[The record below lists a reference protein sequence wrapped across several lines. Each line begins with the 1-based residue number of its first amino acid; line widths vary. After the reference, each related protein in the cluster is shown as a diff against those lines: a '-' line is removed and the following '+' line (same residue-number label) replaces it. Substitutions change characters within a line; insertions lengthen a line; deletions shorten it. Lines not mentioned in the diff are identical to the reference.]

1 MPSLP
6 CPPGR
11 PRPEPL
17 GERAGMPS
25 PGPGPRL
32 LQTPSKR
39 PREKR
44 NGISEAPDT
53 APDTAPDAYAAD
65 AQSTAAT
72 EGPRPGSPG
81 RASRGGEG
89 PGASAPPRR
98 GRTGLSPPAVTTFPP
113 LGPLGLSDRGSLL
126 QSSWGRGAV
135 SAPGSRGREERLS
148 PHPRALWA
156 SSGPPCP
163 SGLQGAPARCSST
176 AGPVRPHILTFRRS
190 QKSGSC
196 YEISWLLSACPP

>member
-148 PHPRALWA
+148 PHP
-156 SSGPPCP
+156 
-163 SGLQGAPARCSST
+163 GLC
-176 AGPVRPHILTFRRS
+176 GPVRDLP
-190 QKSGSC
+190 
-196 YEISWLLSACPP
+196 APPASKWPQPAAPALRGP

>member
-44 NGISEAPDT
+44 NRISEAPDT

-148 PHPRALWA
+148 PHP
-156 SSGPPCP
+156 
-163 SGLQGAPARCSST
+163 GLC
-176 AGPVRPHILTFRRS
+176 GPVRDLP
-190 QKSGSC
+190 
-196 YEISWLLSACPP
+196 APPASKGPQPAAPALRGP